1 MRVANVLFM
10 ICNIS
15 QTDQL
20 VFPATLDNVTSLL
33 INDMETP
40 RLNIKNEV
48 EKVIEFLCDNNII
61 RREQG
66 KNGAPRPTL
75 SIVKKK

>member
-1 MRVANVLFM
+1 MARTNQTDRPERTRLAVRVANVLFM

-48 EKVIEFLCDNNII
+48 E
-61 RREQG
+61 R
-66 KNGAPRPTL
+66 
-75 SIVKKK
+75 